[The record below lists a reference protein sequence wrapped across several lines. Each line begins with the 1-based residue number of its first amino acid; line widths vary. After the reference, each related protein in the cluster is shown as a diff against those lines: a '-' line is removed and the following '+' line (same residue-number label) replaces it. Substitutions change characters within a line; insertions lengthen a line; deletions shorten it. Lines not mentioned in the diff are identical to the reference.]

1 MSLRHALLGLLDA
14 RPASGYDL
22 LKTFET
28 SMANVW
34 PATQSQVYGELG
46 RLTDAGLLEVSAEGA
61 RGRKE
66 YTITDPGRA
75 ELRTWLLAPEPPR
88 PVRSEMLLRVFFL
101 DRIAADQARAYLTA
115 QGAAAEARG
124 AGLAAL
130 EESVPWD
137 DGPLS
142 TYGRIALEYGK
153 RQAAMQ
159 ASWAAWA
166 AAQIPADASA
176 WDGATGGVPAGGDG
190 GGDENGTADRAAEN
204 Q

>member
-46 RLTDAGLLEVSAEGA
+46 RLTEADLLAVSAEGA

-66 YTITDPGRA
+66 YTITEAGRA
-75 ELRTWLLAPEPPR
+75 ELRTWLLDPEPAR

-101 DRIAADQARAYLTA
+101 DRIAGEQARAYLAA

-130 EESVPWD
+130 EESVAWD

-166 AAQIPADASA
+166 AAQIPADAAGWDTAAVDSGVDPGVDSV
-176 WDGATGGVPAGGDG
+176 DGA
-190 GGDENGTADRAAEN
+190 ADPAAEN

>member
-1 MSLRHALLGLLDA
+1 
-14 RPASGYDL
+14 
-22 LKTFET
+22 
-28 SMANVW
+28 MANVW

-66 YTITDPGRA
+66 YTITDQGRA

-166 AAQIPADASA
+166 AAQIPADTSG
-176 WDGATGGVPAGGDG
+176 WDGATAGAPAGGG
-190 GGDENGTADRAAEN
+190 EGRAADRAAEN

>member
-66 YTITDPGRA
+66 YTITDQGRA

-115 QGAAAEARG
+115 QGTAAEARG

-166 AAQIPADASA
+166 AAQIPADTSG
-176 WDGATGGVPAGGDG
+176 WDGATAGAPAGGG
-190 GGDENGTADRAAEN
+190 EGRAADRAAEN